1 MPCESS
7 SDVDMCIK
15 ACQMFCLYDA
25 KCNIFSYSVSKQLCT
40 LIQETSFMNYLAGC
54 DVLSGPGHPL
64 IEECAIDHPEEQ
76 CERFIG
82 QDCIYTGNQVLNKT
96 NVENPVDCQT
106 LLDAQGGLLTRAHVA
121 ELLTLMSRTKGVA
134 RKATILVALRRSFKT
149 KLLEYLDPG
158 FAGGGINVQGTNAW
172 PKKGT

>member
-64 IEECAIDHPEEQ
+64 IEECAMDHPDEQ
-76 CERFIG
+76 CERFIA
-82 QDCIYTGNQVLNKT
+82 QDCIYTGDIKLNKT

-106 LLDAQGGLLTRAHVA
+106 LLDAQGGLFSANLFVHYADQDLCQFRGSAD
-121 ELLTLMSRTKGVA
+121 
-134 RKATILVALRRSFKT
+134 KT
-149 KLLEYLDPG
+149 CDAISGPQDPEYSVCPST
-158 FAGGGINVQGTNAW
+158 FF
-172 PKKGT
+172 P